1 MRLFRHLHVTRLL
14 FLIKLSVLQSYM
26 KIEKANMS
34 IIDEV
39 SSSLTTGP
47 DDAVVISLNKYNEH
61 QQDHYGSAY
70 KSSL

>member
-1 MRLFRHLHVTRLL
+1 
-14 FLIKLSVLQSYM
+14 M